1 MAEEQKEKCT
11 AETEEQAGTEQNT
24 ECAAEEQ
31 EQDTCTKD
39 TVSDEII
46 EKLTSERDEYLE
58 MAKRQKA
65 EFINYRRRTEN
76 ARKEA
81 LEEGSQDTV
90 RVFLPVLDNLERA
103 LIAAGDDD
111 TPLKAGV
118 EMVLRQMNEA
128 LGQLKVECID
138 PLGEPF
144 DAAQMNA
151 VLQGTEDEGEPGSVC
166 QVLQKGYR
174 MGNKIIR
181 HAMVKVVAG

>member
-1 MAEEQKEKCT
+1 MAEEQNEKCT
-11 AETEEQAGTEQNT
+11 AEMGEQAETEQNT
-24 ECAAEEQ
+24 ECGAEDQAQDTGAKEPAAAE
-31 EQDTCTKD
+31 
-39 TVSDEII
+39 VI
-46 EKLTSERDEYLE
+46 EKLTSERDT
-58 MAKRQKA
+58 
-65 EFINYRRRTEN
+65 RR
-76 ARKEA
+76 EA
-81 LEEGSQDTV
+81 LEEGSQDAV
-90 RVFLPVLDNLERA
+90 RIFLPVLDNLERA

>member
-1 MAEEQKEKCT
+1 MVKILFICH
-11 AETEEQAGTEQNT
+11 GNI
-24 ECAAEEQ
+24 CRSAA
-31 EQDTCTKD
+31 
-39 TVSDEII
+39 
-46 EKLTSERDEYLE
+46 
-58 MAKRQKA
+58 A
-65 EFINYRRRTEN
+65 
-76 ARKEA
+76 
-81 LEEGSQDTV
+81 
-90 RVFLPVLDNLERA
+90 
-103 LIAAGDDD
+103 
-111 TPLKAGV
+111 